1 MTMPTTPTQPID
13 TFTLRPAK
21 HDDLA
26 EAVAL
31 FNTCSREL
39 FGNDEVSLADLEI
52 EWSSPDMNLETNTR
66 IVQTASGALVGYI
79 EIWNS
84 APHVDSWIWGRVHPE
99 YLGQGIGTALM
110 DWAEARAQAM
120 VDRAP
125 DGARVSMGAGSFST
139 HQPTIEL
146 LSDRG
151 YHELRR
157 YYTMAIDFDAP
168 PAVPAW
174 PAGIIVR
181 PMRPGE
187 ERAVFAARNEAFKDH
202 FGHVEAPFEAEFA
215 EWRHRT
221 LNDPNFDMSLWF
233 LGLDGDEI
241 AGVALCWPVR
251 TDYPGMGW
259 VGTLGVRRPWRRRG
273 LAQAL
278 LLHSFGELYRRGR
291 RQVGLGVDASSLTGA
306 TRVYERVGMR
316 PIRQFVTFERELR
329 PGKELGTQAIED

>member
-1 MTMPTTPTQPID
+1 MPTPPLD
-13 TFTLRPAK
+13 TFTLRPATK
-21 HDDLA
+21 EDLPQ
-26 EAVAL
+26 AVAL

-39 FGNDEVSLADLEI
+39 FGNDEFGPAEVEN
-52 EWSSPDMNLETNTR
+52 EWSSPAMNLETNTR
-66 IVQTASGALVGYI
+66 VVQGPDGALVGYV
-79 EIWNS
+79 EIWNT

-125 DGARVSMGAGSFST
+125 DGARVSMSAGSFSK
-139 HQPTIEL
+139 HQPTIDL

-168 PAVPAW
+168 PAAPVW
-174 PAGIIVR
+174 PEGITVR
-181 PMRPGE
+181 TMRPGE
-187 ERAVFAARNEAFKDH
+187 ERAVFTASNEAFKDH
-202 FGHVEAPFEAEFA
+202 FGHVEAPFEEHFA
-215 EWRHRT
+215 EWRHGS
-221 LNDPNFDMSLWF
+221 LDDPSFDMSLWF
-233 LGLDGDEI
+233 LALDGDEI
-241 AGVALCWPVR
+241 AGVALCWPTR

-259 VGTLGVRRPWRRRG
+259 VRTLGVRRPWRRRG

-278 LLHSFGELYRRGR
+278 LHHAFGELYRRGR

-306 TRVYERVGMR
+306 TRLYERAGMR
-316 PIRQFVTFERELR
+316 PIRQFITFERELR
-329 PGKELGTQAIED
+329 PGMELGTQAIED